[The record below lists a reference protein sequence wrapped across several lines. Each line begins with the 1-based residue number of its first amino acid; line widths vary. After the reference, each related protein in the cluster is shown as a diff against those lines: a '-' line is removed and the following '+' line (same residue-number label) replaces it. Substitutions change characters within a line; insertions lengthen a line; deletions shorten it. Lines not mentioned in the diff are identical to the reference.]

1 MNLKNKVL
9 ETIRQNNL
17 IQPKE
22 KVIVAFS
29 GGPDSVC
36 LLHLLHE
43 LKAELDIELYAF
55 HLNHQIR
62 GLDAHRDAWYCLSL
76 CDEYDIP
83 FFVDSTDVPGYAQ
96 NMKMSLE
103 EAARDVRYKKLFY
116 LKSILNADKI
126 AVAHNMDDQVETVLM
141 RMMRGTGLYG
151 LKGMEQLLSNG
162 IIRPLLSVQ
171 KKEIIEELEQNG
183 IHWQVDTTNQE
194 DNYTRN
200 KIRLSM
206 IPLME
211 ECYPTAKENIFRMSA
226 SIREDSQYIEQNAMS
241 FFEENHTLINS
252 NTVKLELDDFFDM
265 DLAIQKRSVRYSINV
280 VLHSLKGI
288 ETVHLD
294 SVIQLAKRYGDAQ
307 INLPKNLTV
316 YKKQS
321 ALYFSTEE
329 LKEDILSFFYELEQN
344 ETIDI
349 SEISTEI
356 ETKVLLKDKKFMLS
370 TGAYKK
376 AFDFDKVSGRLFV
389 RSREAGDRIK
399 PMGLE
404 GTKKIKNIF
413 IDAKVPLAERNRI
426 PIICDEAGNILWVV
440 GHCISEEFKIDET
453 TKKVILITVKQEND

>member
-43 LKAELDIELYAF
+43 LKAELDIKLYAF

-83 FFVDSTDVPGYAQ
+83 FFVDSTDVPSYAQ

-211 ECYPTAKENIFRMSA
+211 ECYPTAKENIFRMSV

-265 DLAIQKRSVRYSINV
+265 DLAIQKKTVRYSINV
-280 VLHSLKGI
+280 ELHSLKGI
-288 ETVHLD
+288 ETVH
-294 SVIQLAKRYGDAQ
+294 
-307 INLPKNLTV
+307 
-316 YKKQS
+316 
-321 ALYFSTEE
+321 
-329 LKEDILSFFYELEQN
+329 
-344 ETIDI
+344 
-349 SEISTEI
+349 
-356 ETKVLLKDKKFMLS
+356 
-370 TGAYKK
+370 
-376 AFDFDKVSGRLFV
+376 
-389 RSREAGDRIK
+389 
-399 PMGLE
+399 
-404 GTKKIKNIF
+404 
-413 IDAKVPLAERNRI
+413 
-426 PIICDEAGNILWVV
+426 
-440 GHCISEEFKIDET
+440 
-453 TKKVILITVKQEND
+453 